1 MDDTLGFVESLN
13 GCSLSFLYHG
23 SSNGERII
31 IITGFI
37 YEIPKITLDGWIN
50 STHPI
55 NFRLSVIFKFT
66 IPKGDVVA
74 FTTEEP
80 ENLSLLL
87 HPLRRRI
94 YSILAENP
102 GSYFFDL
109 AKYLELPQGTLNWH
123 LKRLE
128 SDNLIKSLKFAGKRI
143 YYPAGLR
150 SAEAERIFTVLRPPT
165 AKKIF
170 TYVLNAPGA
179 FQSQIAA
186 GITPPV
192 HHDTVRYHLQ
202 RLEGVNLVTT
212 KRSGRTVQVF
222 PGEVAENLQNGSL
235 NVISDSYVRFLLA
248 KLREGCLHPEVVT
261 KSKKQLVLRIEC
273 PDGED
278 MILNLKMS
286 DWDIFDL
293 EEETGAPLSS

>member
-1 MDDTLGFVESLN
+1 MNYTM
-13 GCSLSFLYHG
+13 SFA
-23 SSNGERII
+23 S
-31 IITGFI
+31 
-37 YEIPKITLDGWIN
+37 
-50 STHPI
+50 
-55 NFRLSVIFKFT
+55 
-66 IPKGDVVA
+66 
-74 FTTEEP
+74 EEP

-128 SDNLIKSLKFAGKRI
+128 DDHLIKSLKFAGKRI

-150 SAEAERIFTVLRPPT
+150 SAEAERIFTVLRPKT

-170 TYVLNAPGA
+170 TYVLNNPGA
-179 FQSQIAA
+179 FQSQIAK
-186 GITPPV
+186 GIEPSV
-192 HHDTVRYHLQ
+192 HHDTVRYHLN
-202 RLEGVNLVTT
+202 RLEEVGLVKTQ
-212 KRSGRTVQVF
+212 RSGRTVQIF
-222 PGEVAENLQNGSL
+222 PGDVAENLQDGSL
-235 NVISDSYVRFLLA
+235 TAISDSYVRFLLE
-248 KLREGCLHPEVVT
+248 KLREGCLHPEIVLQ
-261 KSKKQLVLRIEC
+261 SRKQLVLRIEC

-286 DWDIFDL
+286 DWEIL
-293 EEETGAPLSS
+293 TPTENE

>member
-1 MDDTLGFVESLN
+1 M
-13 GCSLSFLYHG
+13 SF
-23 SSNGERII
+23 
-31 IITGFI
+31 T
-37 YEIPKITLDGWIN
+37 DG
-50 STHPI
+50 
-55 NFRLSVIFKFT
+55 
-66 IPKGDVVA
+66 
-74 FTTEEP
+74 EP

-87 HPLRRRI
+87 HPLRRKI

-128 SDNLIKSLKFAGKRI
+128 SDNLIKTLKFAGKRI

-170 TYVLNAPGA
+170 TYVINSPGA
-179 FQSQIAA
+179 FQSQIAQ
-186 GITPPV
+186 GIDPPV
-192 HHDTVRYHLQ
+192 HHDTVRYHLN
-202 RLEGVNLVTT
+202 RLEGVGLITP
-212 KRSGRTVQVF
+212 KRSGRTVQIY

-235 NVISDSYVRFLLA
+235 NVISDSYVRFLLS
-248 KLREGCLHPEVVT
+248 KLREGCLHPEVVL

-273 PDGED
+273 PNGED

-286 DWDIFDL
+286 DFQFLEIDL